1 MKKIAALFLALAL
14 SLSLC
19 VPALADGHDLYIY
32 YANGESDAV
41 LGSKSGNG
49 WSFAGDDNTCTLT
62 LSGLKDAHVL
72 ISHLGTDPTVVLA
85 AGTQTKLTAFE
96 TDTLSDAEK
105 FPITFKGTGELILS
119 DPGATENG
127 VLFGFA
133 NSVKLLDGLA
143 MTGGTKEGDSG
154 QLTFKAFPNE
164 YYTMYK
170 CMAGDKPATYIRIAP
185 KAGAKPAEKPA
196 APSKPSS
203 TGFSDVPDSH
213 YAAAAI
219 KDCVAKGVAS
229 GYSDGTFKPTAPVTR
244 AQFCVMVARAFCPD
258 ALKREDTAANKAKGW
273 YVPAASALYNSG
285 IDGGVLSAASFCE
298 DYLSA
303 DVMGQS
309 ISRYD
314 MAQIMDNVC
323 FCFGPGMDD
332 AQRKAAQGKIADW
345 SSIPEIYQSAVASC
359 YAMGVIGGQ
368 SDGSFGGNNTMNRAQ
383 ACVVIERMG
392 AYVPIVGIAS

>member
-19 VPALADGHDLYIY
+19 VPALADGHVVWI
-32 YANGESDAV
+32 SF
-41 LGSKSGNG
+41 GNEQYEHTIGTKTGTG
-49 WSFAGDDNTCTLT
+49 WSYDEDTSTLT
-62 LSGLKDAHVL
+62 LNGLKAQTLAFARID
-72 ISHLGTDPTVVLA
+72 TDLTLVLA
-85 AGTQTKLTAFE
+85 PGSKNVITCL
-96 TDTLSDAEK
+96 DLSSLGGDGDYTTS
-105 FPITFKGTGELILS
+105 IKGSGELIIS
-119 DPGATENG
+119 DPAATEDG
-127 VLFGFA
+127 AFYGDCKT
-133 NSVKLLDGLA
+133 VKFLDGLA

-285 IDGGVLSAASFCE
+285 IDGGVLSAASFGE

-303 DVMGQS
+303 DVMGQP

-368 SDGSFGGNNTMNRAQ
+368 SDGSFGGSNTMNRAQ